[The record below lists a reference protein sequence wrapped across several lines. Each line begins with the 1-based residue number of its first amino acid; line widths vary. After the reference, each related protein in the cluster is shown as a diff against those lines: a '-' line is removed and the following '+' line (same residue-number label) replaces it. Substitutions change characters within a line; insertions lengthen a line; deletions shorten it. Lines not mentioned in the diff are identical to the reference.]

1 MKREEKDMLKKFIF
15 SLILFVFPLFANDAL
30 AECYKVDFNA
40 NGGVSDGLLTTAYYN
55 PETESWYPDSSCARS
70 VNVIAFLPTRKG
82 YQLRGFWAAQLADVS
97 ANDATTG
104 LFVSN
109 NGVVKQTIP
118 KFGATLYAAWAQDCE
133 NNCPLTIG
141 EDGSVTYNS
150 QPSNPDCYTVTLD
163 TNNGI
168 FSGKF
173 NDNKLYSMGGNWYT
187 DSMCASE
194 YTGTTELVP
203 SRTGYV
209 FRGFYNSL
217 LSDISETTTAAN
229 TSSNLCITKN
239 GDATGNCRITET
251 ITIYAAWAQDCTVP
265 SNGTCVVTA
274 GTDGGVEYDTT
285 CATGY
290 EPQQDQ
296 NTATPSCTRGLECYR
311 ITFDYNGGSSMESQP
326 QLYKQQGRTGFFSDA
341 NCTTPMTTFPT
352 LKLPTRTDYKLRGF
366 YNTDLE
372 DVDISASNGN
382 LYATNAGV
390 LTPYATSW
398 TITDGNSTL
407 YAAWAKNC
415 TPPSN
420 GTCILEIDGGTGAV
434 TYNTSCNSGY
444 AISNGGT
451 ANPSCTSGFWNGGG
465 GGSCGDVVNINFW
478 GLNSNGSL
486 VNLTGSAKPTF
497 TNSSG
502 QWKTSGG
509 TVVGTFKSLGVS
521 VPTISSSITV
531 SGTTYAKGIKP
542 YRAQWVGGTPT
553 DIPDGMVATSSV
565 CSTNMNA
572 SRDIALDGSLPNIT
586 SAIENYATEANY
598 IILYAA
604 NCIDPTGATLGSTC
618 SLSTANG
625 GATYSNTCLPGTGN
639 PTFWQ
644 ATQTCLDYDV
654 HEMEQGACAL

>member
-1 MKREEKDMLKKFIF
+1 MVKKIIF
-15 SLILFVFPLFANDAL
+15 SLILFIAPLFANDAL
-30 AECYKVDFNA
+30 ACYMVTFNA
-40 NGGVSDGLLTTAYYN
+40 NGGDSDATAYYDTS
-55 PETESWYPDSSCARS
+55 TEGWYSDSSCAKS
-70 VNVIAFLPTRKG
+70 VNIIDYLPTRKG
-82 YQLRGFWAAQLADVS
+82 YQLRGFWGTQLADVS
-97 ANDATTG
+97 ANDTTTG

-109 NGVVKQTIP
+109 DGVVKQAIP

-133 NNCPLTIG
+133 NNCSLTIG
-141 EDGSVTYNS
+141 EDGSVTYS
-150 QPSNPDCYTVTLD
+150 QLSNPDCYMVTLD

-173 NDNKLYSMGGNWYT
+173 NDNKLYFMGGLWYT
-187 DSMCASE
+187 DSMCANE

-229 TSSNLCITKN
+229 TSSNLCIANN
-239 GDATGNCRITET
+239 GNATGNCRILEP

-274 GTDGGVEYDTT
+274 GTDGGVDYTTT

-296 NTATPSCTRGLECYR
+296 NTATPSCTRGLECYK
-311 ITFDYNGGSSMESQP
+311 ITFDYNGGSSMTAQP
-326 QLYKQQGRTGFFSDA
+326 SIYKQQGMTGFFSDA
-341 NCTTPMTTFPT
+341 NCTTPMTTTPI
-352 LKLPTRTDYKLRGF
+352 LKLPTRTGYTLRGF
-366 YNTDLE
+366 YNTDLA
-372 DVDISASNGN
+372 DVSENASNGN
-382 LYATNAGV
+382 LYATNKGQ
-390 LTPYATSW
+390 LTPFATSW
-398 TITDGNSTL
+398 TITDGSSTL
-407 YAAWAKNC
+407 YAAWAQDC
-415 TPPSN
+415 AEVTN
-420 GTCILEIDGGTGAV
+420 GTCILEIGESTGAA

-451 ANPSCTSGFWNGGG
+451 ANPTCTSGFWNGGG

-509 TVVGTFKSLGVS
+509 TVVTTFKSLGVS

-553 DIPDGMVATSSV
+553 VIPDGMVATSSV
-565 CSTNMNA
+565 CSTNMDT

-586 SAIENYATEANY
+586 DAIENYATEANY

-644 ATQTCLDYDV
+644 AAQTCLDYDV